1 MFEGC
6 TKNIH
11 IKNKILIQLGIKVKY
26 KRREGEVIMYP
37 IKFEN
42 IYREKIWGGRD
53 LEAFRNNLPSGD
65 IGESWD
71 VACHPNGTGVVANG
85 ELKGKKFDEI
95 ISEFGHAL
103 VGSKVST
110 EKFPLLVKLINSRE
124 KLSVQ
129 VHPGDEYAQRVENQ
143 FGKTEAW
150 YVVDAKP
157 GAKLIIG
164 TKNCDKEVFAKA
176 IEDGRSEEYLNVVD
190 VKKGDCFLINSGL
203 VHAIC
208 EGLIIVEIQQNSD
221 VTYRVYDYGRPR
233 EIHVEKSLDVIDFN
247 LKAVNLSNKEI
258 VNFDGFSKVDFCENE
273 YFGMQKF
280 NIETEWADCSNE
292 EKFFILTCV
301 DGCGIIESCGTVES
315 DGAVENDGIIESEGT
330 SRQAAKA
337 VSKQDFREE
346 IKMGDSYLIPATLGK
361 YVVKGNLA
369 VIKSYPM

>member
-1 MFEGC
+1 
-6 TKNIH
+6 
-11 IKNKILIQLGIKVKY
+11 
-26 KRREGEVIMYP
+26 MYP
-37 IKFEN
+37 IRFEN
-42 IYREKIWGGRD
+42 VYYEKIWGGRD

-65 IGESWD
+65 VGESWD
-71 VACHPNGTGVVANG
+71 IACHPSGTGVVANG

-110 EKFPLLVKLINSRE
+110 EKFPLLVKLINSGE

-143 FGKTEAW
+143 LGKTEAW
-150 YVVDAKP
+150 YVVNAKP
-157 GAKLIIG
+157 GAKLIVG

-176 IEDGRSEEYLNVVD
+176 IEEGKSEDYLNVVD

-233 EIHVEKSLDVIDFN
+233 EIHVEKSLDVIDFK
-247 LKAVNLSNKEI
+247 LRAENLSNKE
-258 VNFDGFSKVDFCENE
+258 VVKFDGFSKVDFGENK
-273 YFGMQKF
+273 YFGMQKI
-280 NIETEWADCSNE
+280 NIETEWNDCSNE

-301 DGCGIIESCGTVES
+301 DGCGTIEGHETVEG
-315 DGAVENDGIIESEGT
+315 DGTLEGDGTNGQVNETNGQVDKDMI
-330 SRQAAKA
+330 
-337 VSKQDFREE
+337 KQGFCEE

>member
-1 MFEGC
+1 
-6 TKNIH
+6 
-11 IKNKILIQLGIKVKY
+11 
-26 KRREGEVIMYP
+26 MYP
-37 IKFEN
+37 IRFEN
-42 IYREKIWGGRD
+42 LYYDKIWGGRD

-85 ELKGKKFDEI
+85 DLKGKSFDEI
-95 ISEFGHAL
+95 IAEFGHDL

-157 GAKLIIG
+157 GAKLIVG
-164 TKNCDKEVFAKA
+164 TNNCDKEVFAKA
-176 IEDGRSEEYLNVVD
+176 IEEGKSEEYLNVVD

-208 EGLIIVEIQQNSD
+208 EGLIIAEIQQNSD

-233 EIHVEKSLDVIDFN
+233 EIHVEKSLDVINFD
-247 LKAVNLSNKEI
+247 LEAENLSNKE
-258 VNFDGFSKVDFCENE
+258 VVKFDGFSKVDFCENE
-273 YFGMQKF
+273 YFGMQKV
-280 NIETEWADCSNE
+280 NIETQWNDWSNE

-301 DGCGIIESCGTVES
+301 DGNGTIEWCGTI
-315 DGAVENDGIIESEGT
+315 DNDGTNGQVAE
-330 SRQAAKA
+330 A
-337 VSKQDFREE
+337 VSKQGFCEE

-361 YVVKGNLA
+361 YDVKGNLS

>member
-1 MFEGC
+1 
-6 TKNIH
+6 
-11 IKNKILIQLGIKVKY
+11 
-26 KRREGEVIMYP
+26 MYP
-37 IKFEN
+37 IRFEN
-42 IYREKIWGGRD
+42 VYYEKIWGGRD

-65 IGESWD
+65 VGESWD
-71 VACHPNGTGVVANG
+71 IACHPSGTGVVANG

-110 EKFPLLVKLINSRE
+110 EKFPLLVKLINSGE

-143 FGKTEAW
+143 LGKTEAW
-150 YVVDAKP
+150 YVVNAKP
-157 GAKLIIG
+157 GAKLIVG

-176 IEDGRSEEYLNVVD
+176 IEEGKSEDYLNVVD

-233 EIHVEKSLDVIDFN
+233 EIHVEKSLDVIDFK
-247 LKAVNLSNKEI
+247 LRAENLSNKE
-258 VNFDGFSKVDFCENE
+258 VVKFDGFSKVDFGENK
-273 YFGMQKF
+273 YFGMQKI
-280 NIETEWADCSNE
+280 NIETEWSDCSNE

-301 DGCGIIESCGTVES
+301 DGCGIIESCGTVE
-315 DGAVENDGIIESEGT
+315 NDGIIESEGT

-337 VSKQDFREE
+337 VSKQGFCEE